1 MSTGRQ
7 AEGAVAG
14 EEHRPG
20 PLSLDIMRMKATF
33 EQAGA
38 FGTLPRLPFL
48 LLNSEFHSVACY
60 RLGQYARAPE
70 RNSRSARWGLKIVY
84 LLWNRVITH
93 GHHCEISHR
102 ATIGP
107 GLLLMHRI
115 GVNIG
120 PATIGKNVV
129 IHQNVTIGQRVAGG
143 DQGVPTIGD
152 NVWIG
157 PGAILSGGITIG
169 DGATISAGT
178 VLSRDIPAGALVGG
192 VPGRVLQRT
201 YDNSAMLGVVVP

>member
-1 MSTGRQ
+1 VTAGRL
-7 AEGAVAG
+7 GKPSRAG
-14 EEHRPG
+14 EEHPPG
-20 PLSLDIMRMKATF
+20 PLSLDLVRMNATF

-38 FGTLPRLPFL
+38 LGERARLPFL
-48 LLNSEFHSVACY
+48 LFNSEFHSVACY
-60 RLGQYARAPE
+60 RLGQYARDPE
-70 RNSRSARWGLKIVY
+70 RTSKPARWGLKIAHR
-84 LLWNRVITH
+84 LWNRIITH
-93 GHHCEISHR
+93 RHHCEISHR

-107 GLLLMHRI
+107 GLLLMHRT

-143 DQGVPTIGD
+143 DKGVPTIGD

-157 PGAILSGGITIG
+157 PGAILSGGITVG

-178 VLSRDIPAGALVGG
+178 VLSRDVPAGALVGG
-192 VPGRVLQRT
+192 VPGRVLQRD